1 MTIETRYNIGD
12 KVWFMY
18 NNSVKCEPI
27 IKINALIEKDMNST
41 NIHITILYH
50 LYDYCTSY
58 IESKLFPTKEELLKS
73 L

>member
-1 MTIETRYNIGD
+1 
-12 KVWFMY
+12 MY
-18 NNSVKCEPI
+18 NNSVKCESI

-50 LYDYCTSY
+50 LYDYDTSY

>member
-18 NNSVKCEPI
+18 NNSVKCELI

-50 LYDYCTSY
+50 LYDYDTSY

>member
-1 MTIETRYNIGD
+1 MTIETRYDIGD

-18 NNSVKCEPI
+18 NNSVKCESI

-50 LYDYCTSY
+50 LYDYDTSY

>member
-1 MTIETRYNIGD
+1 MIVEIKYNIGD

>member
-27 IKINALIEKDMNST
+27 IKINALIEKDINST

-50 LYDYCTSY
+50 LYDYDTSY

>member
-1 MTIETRYNIGD
+1 
-12 KVWFMY
+12 MY
-18 NNSVKCEPI
+18 NNSVKCELI

-50 LYDYCTSY
+50 LYDYDTSY